1 MIASIAMFRL
11 MAPGFAQNAGG
22 AAAQQPNPLLQKT
35 KLPQFD
41 KIRPEH
47 FKPAIEKIIKE
58 NRAVIKKI
66 LAQKKYTW
74 NNLIEPLENA
84 NERLGF
90 VWSAINHLNSV
101 VGAKEVRIA
110 YEQCLPLVTK
120 YFIEISQN
128 SKIYNAFDSVAKSK
142 QYNDLDPV
150 QKRIIGIELRD
161 FRLAGVNLPAQKKQI
176 FMKQTQKLA
185 ELGNKFGN
193 NVVDATQGWSI
204 CLDKKQTKGLPEHA
218 LAFGRAN
225 AEKKKKDGWCYSLDA
240 PSYQALMTF
249 ADSRAVRKKVYVAFV
264 TRASDI
270 GPGEGKWDNSKA
282 MQEVLKIRR
291 KLSGLVGFNNYAQ
304 YSLATK
310 MAKDPEQVL
319 DFLNDLAVRTLPN
332 GKKEAAELKEFA
344 KKNGV
349 KKLEPWDIAYY
360 SEKLSQ
366 KKFKLSQEE
375 LRPYFPVP
383 QVLQGMFKV
392 AHRLFGII
400 VKEKKDV
407 SVWNPDVRFFEVY
420 DSDGELRGQF
430 YIDLYVRE
438 DKRGGAWM
446 GGVVGRSRLKNGAVQ
461 IPVAY
466 LICNFPPQVD
476 GHPSLLTHYDV
487 TTLFHEFG
495 HCLHHLLTKIDYGS
509 AAGINNVP
517 WDAVELPSQLMEN
530 WCWQED
536 SLKLIAKHYKTKE
549 PLPKKLLQRL
559 LASHKF
565 QAALQMLRQLKF
577 SLIDFRIH
585 TEFNPKQ
592 NDQLKKTTD
601 QVSKQVD
608 CLPIFKDSRF
618 AHSFSHIF
626 AGGYAAGYY
635 SYKWAE
641 VLSADAFS
649 KFEEKGVFSRRIGKE
664 FMQNIL
670 EKGGSEDMSV
680 LFKRFRGRD
689 PKINALLRHNGII
702 QKTSAKHN

>member
-1 MIASIAMFRL
+1 MK
-11 MAPGFAQNAGG
+11 Q
-22 AAAQQPNPLLQKT
+22 NPLLQKT
-35 KLPQFD
+35 VLPKFD

-74 NNLIEPLENA
+74 SNLLEPLENA

-90 VWSAINHLNSV
+90 VWSAIGHLNSV
-101 VGAKEVRIA
+101 VATKEVRTA
-110 YEQCLPLVTK
+110 YEKCLPLVTE

-128 SKIYNAFDSVAKSK
+128 SKLYNALDSIAKSK
-142 QYNDLDPV
+142 QYNNLDSV
-150 QKRIIGIELRD
+150 QKRIIAIELRD
-161 FRLAGVNLPAQKKQI
+161 FRLAGVDLPLKEKQI
-176 FMKQTQKLA
+176 FMKKTQRLS

-193 NVVDATQGWSI
+193 NVLDATQEWSI
-204 CLDKKQTKGLPEHA
+204 CLNKKQTKGLPEHA
-218 LAFGRAN
+218 LALGRAN
-225 AEKKKKDGWCYSLDA
+225 AAKKNKDGWCYSLDA

-249 ADSRAVRKKVYVAFV
+249 ADLRALRKKVYVAFV

-270 GPGEGKWDNSKA
+270 GPGEGKWDNSKT
-282 MQEVLKIRR
+282 MQEILKIRR

-310 MAKDPEQVL
+310 MAKDTDQVM
-319 DFLNDLAVRTLPN
+319 DFLNDLAMRTLPN
-332 GKKEAAELKEFA
+332 GKKEAAELKKFA
-344 KKNGV
+344 QKHGV
-349 KKLEPWDIAYY
+349 KKLEPWDVAYY
-360 SEKLSQ
+360 SEKLKQ
-366 KKFKLSQEE
+366 EKFKLSQEE
-375 LRPYFPVP
+375 LRPYFPDT
-383 QVLQGMFKV
+383 QVLKGMFKV
-392 AHRLFGII
+392 AHRLFGITL
-400 VKEKKDV
+400 KEKKGV
-407 SVWNPDVRFFEVY
+407 PVWHPDVRFFEVY
-420 DSDGELRGQF
+420 DSDGKLRGQF
-430 YIDLYVRE
+430 YADLYVRE
-438 DKRGGAWM
+438 NKRGGAWM
-446 GGVVGRSRLKNGAVQ
+446 GEVKGRRRLKNGAVQ

-466 LICNFPPQVD
+466 LICNFPPSID
-476 GHPSLLTHYDV
+476 GQPSLLTHYDV

-495 HCLHHLLTKIDYGS
+495 HCLHHMLTKVDYGS
-509 AAGINNVP
+509 VAGINNVQ

-536 SLKLIAKHYKTKE
+536 GLKLIAKHHKTKA

-559 LASHKF
+559 LTSHKF

-577 SLIDFRIH
+577 ALIDFRIH
-585 TEFNPKQ
+585 TEFDPKQ
-592 NDQLKKTTD
+592 SNQLEKTTD

-608 CLPIFKDSRF
+608 CLPVFKDSRF

-649 KFEEKGVFSRRIGKE
+649 KFEENGVFSRHVGKE

-680 LFKRFRGRD
+680 LFKRFRGRE
-689 PKINALLRHNGII
+689 PKIDALLRHSGII
-702 QKTSAKHN
+702 